1 MVMKSILSFTNVK
14 INMELS
20 FFFKKLLKG
29 QQGAPIKRVII
40 EFSVTER
47 SLNGVGQVVS
57 KIWHRQLNCGSA
69 YQNSLT

>member
-1 MVMKSILSFTNVK
+1 
-14 INMELS
+14 MELS

-47 SLNGVGQVVS
+47 SLNGVGRGVS
-57 KIWHRQLNCGSA
+57 KIRHRQLNRGSVHP
-69 YQNSLT
+69 NSVT